1 MSKLDSFFNYLNKK
15 DERRNIRYEKQMAI
29 DAEKERQKN
38 VALIF
43 LFGIL
48 FLISIFCFSIGGI
61 YSCIDENKRQEELLK
76 RQQQIEMWIEEGRIP
91 TTFTDESLVG
101 QKYTAV
107 KQQLELAGFTNIHL
121 IDLNDGGF
129 LGLDTDKVKTI
140 SINGI
145 SDFLADDY
153 FFATDK
159 IIITYY

>member
-1 MSKLDSFFNYLNKK
+1 MSKLDSLFEYLNKR
-15 DERRNIRYEKQMAI
+15 DERRSIEYEKQMAI
-29 DAEKERQKN
+29 DAENERQKN
-38 VALIF
+38 VVLIF
-43 LFGIL
+43 VFGIL
-48 FLISIFCFSIGGI
+48 FLIIIFCAMMGGI
-61 YSCIDENKRQEELLK
+61 YSCVDNKNKQEELAK
-76 RQQQIEMWIEEGRIP
+76 RQQQIEIWIEEGRIP
-91 TTFTDESLVG
+91 ITFTDESLVG